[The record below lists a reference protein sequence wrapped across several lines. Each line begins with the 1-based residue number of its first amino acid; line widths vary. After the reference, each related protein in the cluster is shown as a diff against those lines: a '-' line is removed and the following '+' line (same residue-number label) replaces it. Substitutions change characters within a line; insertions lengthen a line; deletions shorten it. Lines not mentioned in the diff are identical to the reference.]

1 MAVTGGRPMA
11 CPFFAI
17 MAELKNEQAMRGE
30 VVRSQDQDMDTGRC
44 EAKTTTGRDLALY
57 PINLRLIG
65 ELTGPAAGAS
75 CVPEAGGGVDD
86 KAPEILVRGTCKL
99 CKQQVWNNQERLK
112 SITDGVED
120 GYYIHK
126 ACHDRLNNDQVGGER
141 PNTQM

>member
-1 MAVTGGRPMA
+1 MYAFRAYAKSV
-11 CPFFAI
+11 
-17 MAELKNEQAMRGE
+17 LKSYAATPRGH
-30 VVRSQDQDMDTGRC
+30 D
-44 EAKTTTGRDLALY
+44 
-57 PINLRLIG
+57 
-65 ELTGPAAGAS
+65 
-75 CVPEAGGGVDD
+75 PEAGGGVDD

-99 CKQQVWNNQERLK
+99 CKQQVWSNQERWK